1 MPEWTETGATS
12 AFGPSR
18 PSHDVRFCAAVGGQ
32 ADIKHARAAFHDFMS
47 TRPNTHVVTDPT
59 RRANHLRDFNFA
71 ELRGHNK
78 QACESLRLTAD
89 SARIFNA
96 LLTVQMVRQKY
107 SASSFR
113 KMMFFFR
120 DPASMVRGV
129 SRSSRT

>member
-1 MPEWTETGATS
+1 MS
-12 AFGPSR
+12 AFGASR

-32 ADIKHARAAFHDFMS
+32 ADIKHARAEFHGFIS
-47 TRPNTHVVTDPT
+47 TRTSTHVVTDPT

-78 QACESLRLTAD
+78 QARENLRQTTD
-89 SARIFNA
+89 SACIFNA
-96 LLTVQMVRQKY
+96 PLTVQMARRKY

-120 DPASMVRGV
+120 NPASMVRGV